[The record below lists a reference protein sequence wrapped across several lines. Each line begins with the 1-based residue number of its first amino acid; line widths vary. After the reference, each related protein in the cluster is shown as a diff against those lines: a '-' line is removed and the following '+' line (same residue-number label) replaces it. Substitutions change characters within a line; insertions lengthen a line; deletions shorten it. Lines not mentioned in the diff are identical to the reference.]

1 MGLIWLYFVGIK
13 MLPSYT
19 KNAKWNL
26 VVQRVQ
32 SFLDLDD
39 GSYGFS
45 WRKFG
50 IKLFLS
56 ALMGTALYC
65 GFCDCYEL
73 MASSGKNIGFC
84 VIGAIIDVMLSLY
97 IMCWF
102 SISIRLLDRKDFI
115 SDELLRFNQSKACN
129 KVMNIAIICSWIA
142 IFAFLCWFCG
152 NGHIFAM
159 IGVATFVTI
168 VVGFVLGLT
177 EAFIYVI
184 IRFII
189 LPPII
194 YFAKWLAK

>member
-1 MGLIWLYFVGIK
+1 MGLFWLYFVGIEK
-13 MLPSYT
+13 LPCYT

-56 ALMGTALYC
+56 ALVGTALYC

-84 VIGAIIDVMLSLY
+84 VIVAIIDVVFSLY

-102 SISIRLLDRKDFI
+102 GVRLLDLKDFI
-115 SDELLRFNQSKACN
+115 SDDYLHLDQSKLCN
-129 KVMNIAIICSWIA
+129 KVINIAIICSWIA

-159 IGVATFVTI
+159 IGVATCVIF
-168 VVGFVLGLT
+168 VVGFVLALI

-184 IRFII
+184 IRYII
-189 LPPII
+189 LPPIT
-194 YFAKWLAK
+194 YFVKWLAK